1 MKKLIRLTEGDL
13 HRIIGN
19 SVRRIVN
26 EIGSNRKKRMNEAG
40 NDDIENGVRGYE
52 EYNGMTD
59 DEYDDYA
66 NSIGNQYDDDDMQD
80 YLSDL
85 EADQYI
91 DDDDHML
98 TDNELYNNF

>member
-1 MKKLIRLTEGDL
+1 
-13 HRIIGN
+13 
-19 SVRRIVN
+19 
-26 EIGSNRKKRMNEAG
+26 
-40 NDDIENGVRGYE
+40 
-52 EYNGMTD
+52 MTD

-66 NSIGNQYDDDDMQD
+66 NFIGNQYDDDDMQD

>member
-13 HRIIGN
+13 HRIIEN
-19 SVRRIVN
+19 SVKRIVN
-26 EIGSNRKKRMNEAG
+26 EIGDNRKKRINEAG
-40 NDDIENGVRGYE
+40 NDDIENGIRGYE
-52 EYNGMTD
+52 EHNGMTD
-59 DEYDDYA
+59 GEYDDYA
-66 NSIGNQYDDDDMQD
+66 NFIGNQYDDDDMQD